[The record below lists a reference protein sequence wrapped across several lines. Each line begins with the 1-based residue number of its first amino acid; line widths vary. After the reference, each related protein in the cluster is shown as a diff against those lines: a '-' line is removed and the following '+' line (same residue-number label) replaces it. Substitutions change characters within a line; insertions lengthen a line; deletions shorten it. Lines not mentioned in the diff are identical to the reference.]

1 MGCGAIH
8 ATLGLRRVCDREPRR
23 RLSVWRKM
31 IRDGGGEEGRRG
43 RHLTNLNLFCQLPPT
58 PSWNREM
65 QRGLRERVPPWQ
77 AAQGGMRKESVV
89 FGEEENHLAVWSEKH
104 VEGKGGGRVSA
115 ELTALTISPIRC
127 TSAMAGHHSV
137 SHSNSHPNSPRPDL
151 ARNPRDFKFRGPFL
165 GLDVPVSALPSQAF
179 RNAAAIWHLSRRL
192 APLRAAGP
200 LSSRPSHL
208 PPHPAFLNRLWI
220 FAEDI

>member
-1 MGCGAIH
+1 VGCGAIH

-58 PSWNREM
+58 PSCNREI

-77 AAQGGMRKESVV
+77 ATQGGMRKESVV
-89 FGEEENHLAVWSEKH
+89 FGGEEENPLAVWSEKH
-104 VEGKGGGRVSA
+104 VERKGGGRVSA

-151 ARNPRDFKFRGPFL
+151 ARNPRDFKFRGPFW
-165 GLDVPVSALPSQAF
+165 ALTCLFQPSPPRLSEMRPRSGTSQGGWLLFARQA
-179 RNAAAIWHLSRRL
+179 LSPL
-192 APLRAAGP
+192 AL
-200 LSSRPSHL
+200 LTSRHTQL
-208 PPHPAFLNRLWI
+208 F
-220 FAEDI
+220 